1 MGKKNLKKY
10 KQKKNI
16 NQENYDEKVVEK
28 DMPGMIFKDIQTTI
42 DKLKSPE
49 LDSRDYFTTI
59 ISTYQFQDANEPT
72 IKKIFTSPEV
82 ISTLASLLKDKYY
95 QIKYNAISA
104 LSNIIISYSDTDIDK
119 ILLTQTQFYD
129 LSIEIIKDFE
139 NVEKNTKEYVK
150 RVRTLK
156 N

>member
-16 NQENYDEKVVEK
+16 NQENYEEKVVEK

-59 ISTYQFQDANEPT
+59 ISTYQFRDANEST
-72 IKKIFTSPEV
+72 IKNFYFPRGYR
-82 ISTLASLLKDKYY
+82 LY
-95 QIKYNAISA
+95 QVY
-104 LSNIIISYSDTDIDK
+104 
-119 ILLTQTQFYD
+119 
-129 LSIEIIKDFE
+129 
-139 NVEKNTKEYVK
+139 
-150 RVRTLK
+150 
-156 N
+156 